1 MEKSKKVSKRD
12 KVLAH
17 LVSGKELTPLD
28 ALSLYGSYR
37 LGAII
42 FDLRKDGYNIKTD
55 IAKGTRHAIYSL
67 IKSDNK
73 EVFDSKWQ
81 YNDLRIEF
89 ESEKYYI
96 ERKHELQERYSK

>member
-1 MEKSKKVSKRD
+1 MKKDKKVSKRD

-42 FDLRKDGYNIKTD
+42 FTLRKDGYNIKTD
-55 IAKGTRHAIYSL
+55 IAKGSGHAIYSL
-67 IKSDNK
+67 DKSDNE
-73 EVFDSKWQ
+73 EVFESK
-81 YNDLRIEF
+81 
-89 ESEKYYI
+89 
-96 ERKHELQERYSK
+96 